1 MSIRLLLAFAAG
13 TATVGAFSPFHIV
26 PLLAIGLCI
35 ALWLLSGAQSWKSA
49 FATGWAFGLGQ
60 FLFGL
65 FWIAEAFSVRDGFTY
80 GQGIAAVVLLA
91 VALAIYSAL
100 AFVVTWRL
108 KMRGVARILAF
119 AVVWTVF
126 EWLRGHLFT
135 GFPWNIHAASLSA
148 FPSLIQSA
156 AWVGSYGLSFLVTL
170 TAALPAAILLWPG
183 PIHMRH
189 VVALLAIPA
198 LIWGFGA
205 LRLERHSIALRE
217 DISLIL
223 VQPGISQKDKWN
235 PDLVRQHFH
244 RYIDSSTIAARGTTA
259 EKLMV
264 LWPETAVA
272 YPIGDQPGTRYLI
285 SKILDRPGYVL
296 TGAPRYERLE
306 NGGYKAWNSIYAI
319 DRYGNVAGRF
329 DKFHLVPFGEYVPL
343 KNILNKFGIQRL
355 VEGLADF
362 SAGPGAQTMMLGDM
376 PGLSPLICYEG
387 IFPGGVV
394 AAHGPRPE
402 WLANLSNDAWFGASA
417 GPYQHYALARL
428 RAVEE
433 GLPLVRS
440 TPTGISVVIDPLG
453 REIARLDLGET
464 GVLQSKLPKPLA
476 VKTIYSRVHD
486 IGFIL
491 LLVACI
497 GIYFVRKLW

>member
-1 MSIRLLLAFAAG
+1 MLQG
-13 TATVGAFSPFHIV
+13 AT
-26 PLLAIGLCI
+26 
-35 ALWLLSGAQSWKSA
+35 SWKSA
-49 FATGWAFGLGQ
+49 LATGWAFGVGQ
-60 FLFGL
+60 FFFGL
-65 FWIAEAFSVRDGFTY
+65 FWIAEAFSVRDGFSY
-80 GQGIAAVVLLA
+80 GQGIGAIILLSMS
-91 VALAIYSAL
+91 LAIYPAL
-100 AFVVTWRL
+100 AFGISWKL
-108 KMRGVARILAF
+108 KLRGVGQILAF
-119 AVVWTVF
+119 AALWTVF

-135 GFPWNIHAASLSA
+135 GFPWNIHASSLSA

-156 AWVGSYGLSFLVTL
+156 AFIGSYGLSFFVTL
-170 TAALPAAILLWPG
+170 AAALPAAILLWPPRG
-183 PIHMRH
+183 CVRH
-189 VVALLAIPA
+189 VVALLVLPA

-205 LRLERHSIALRE
+205 FRLQQHSIALRE

-235 PDLVRQHFH
+235 PDLIRQHFH
-244 RYIDSSTIAARGTTA
+244 RYIDSSTRAARGSHA
-259 EKLMV
+259 QKLMI

-319 DRYGNVAGRF
+319 DRFGNVAAQY
-329 DKFHLVPFGEYVPL
+329 DKFHLVPFGEYVPF
-343 KNILNKFGIQRL
+343 KNILNHMGIQRV
-355 VEGLADF
+355 VEALADF
-362 SAGPGAQTMMLGDM
+362 SAGPGPQTLLLDDV

-394 AAHGPRPE
+394 ADDGPRPE
-402 WLANLSNDAWFGASA
+402 WLANLSNDAWFGTSA

-464 GVLQSKLPKPLA
+464 GVLSSRLPKPLA

-486 IGFIL
+486 KGLLL